1 MRPIPSD
8 QGPIFMTLVGIRR
21 KSFLNSLTR
30 SLVLVAAFQSA
41 SALKC
46 QEYPSIE
53 AKKAEPAAIHEAR
66 QLLISQKAEAAAA
79 MLNGFLATHPDD
91 LDALV
96 LEGEAQLALNDAG
109 AASRAFTR
117 ALSKEPTNP
126 SLNLSL
132 GQIFLKEHR
141 YPEAMDRFE
150 VVLDSSSVDLSAR
163 RGEYLAATELAA
175 SAERSGDPNVA
186 LKILE
191 HARQHLPDEPK
202 LLMALGDV
210 ALEAKQLREA
220 EDAFTSASELDTN
233 NAEALYAI
241 ARAEVEE
248 QHMPAAEAHLRAYL
262 AARPNDASAH
272 YGLGHILAMEQRD
285 DEARREFVRSTELQP
300 LQAESYY
307 QLGQLDL
314 NAGQSD
320 EAAKLFQ
327 RVILRDPNHGG
338 ALVGLGQIAFQARN
352 YPQAATFLER
362 AVKAAP
368 EYGPAH
374 YYYGLT
380 LARLGR
386 KTQADEELKK
396 ATELGQAAAKPVQA
410 APTGP

>member
-1 MRPIPSD
+1 MHRASHLLI
-8 QGPIFMTLVGIRR
+8 
-21 KSFLNSLTR
+21 
-30 SLVLVAAFQSA
+30 LVAALGLAGELPA
-41 SALKC
+41 SPRW
-46 QEYPSIE
+46 PSGACSI
-53 AKKAEPAAIHEAR
+53 
-66 QLLISQKAEAAAA
+66 AEAVTLKQA
-79 MLNGFLATHPDD
+79 H
-91 LDALV
+91 
-96 LEGEAQLALNDAG
+96 ALNAQHELPSAPNLLRTYLAGDAG
-109 AASRAFTR
+109 ATYASVLLAEVGQNANKPANATR
-117 ALSKEPTNP
+117 LLGEAPSDDPQVLAEILAAGKVLLSE
-126 SLNLSL
+126 
-132 GQIFLKEHR
+132 QR

-150 VVLDSSSVDLSAR
+150 AVLQLSPHDQEAR
-163 RGEYLAATELAA
+163 NLELEAVTKLAVSAA
-175 SAERSGDPNVA
+175 QAGNPEAA
-186 LKILE
+186 LKAFE
-191 HARQHLPDEPK
+191 HARTKMPDNSR
-202 LLMALGDV
+202 LLMELALQ
-210 ALEAKQLREA
+210 AIELRLFSEA
-220 EDAFTSASELDTN
+220 D
-233 NAEALYAI
+233 EALQTARRLDPHDPDLLYAS
-241 ARAEVEE
+241 ARLALEE

-285 DEARREFVRSTELQP
+285 DEARKEFVRSTELQP

-307 QLGQLDL
+307 QIGQLDL

-386 KTQADEELKK
+386 KTEADEELKK